1 MSWKLKY
8 DCEFWKGY
16 NIYMEKF
23 FNDPEMPWDS
33 HQDVY
38 FMGMEK
44 NFAKSYQKLLNKDK
58 KRKFIFLTIQDFQRD
73 MGDLDNY
80 IKFAKNIEY
89 LCEDSLWVIESGKD
103 VNKPNLHYHALIRIK
118 ECFSKHFKRK
128 VCMEFKKKFGADISQ
143 KDYYCVKQWNKSE
156 KMPPYEQ
163 WCEEKRDYLDNTIKG
178 DHTNCHDLASLGG
191 RGACGV
197 LTSFIEPL

>member
-1 MSWKLKY
+1 
-8 DCEFWKGY
+8 
-16 NIYMEKF
+16 
-23 FNDPEMPWDS
+23 
-33 HQDVY
+33 
-38 FMGMEK
+38 
-44 NFAKSYQKLLNKDK
+44 
-58 KRKFIFLTIQDFQRD
+58 
-73 MGDLDNY
+73 
-80 IKFAKNIEY
+80 
-89 LCEDSLWVIESGKD
+89 
-103 VNKPNLHYHALIRIK
+103 
-118 ECFSKHFKRK
+118 
-128 VCMEFKKKFGADISQ
+128 MEFKKKFGADISQ